1 MNLKRCPGCNRI
13 IDVDDLKD
21 IDPKSIIGC
30 GLKEDDFDTCIN
42 CTGKDNSNTCKE
54 MRSEIGWT
62 KTTVKEY
69 YEGKSL

>member
-30 GLKEDDFDTCIN
+30 GLKEDDFDTCTK
-42 CTGKDNSNTCKE
+42 CAGEDNSNTCKK
-54 MRSEIGWT
+54 MRENAGWT